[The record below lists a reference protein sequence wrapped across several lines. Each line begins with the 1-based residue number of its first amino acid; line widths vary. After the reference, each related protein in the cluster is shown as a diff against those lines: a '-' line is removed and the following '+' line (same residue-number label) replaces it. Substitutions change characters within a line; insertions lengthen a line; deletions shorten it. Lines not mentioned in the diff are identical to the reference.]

1 SIFKNKLFLPVVI
14 GFLPLMTLWVW
25 EFYFHQ
31 ETNDLI
37 KRSGSEQWAQLFDP
51 QRYQL
56 IWTHFKTQIAEH
68 FQFLKLLFFIV
79 VAYCILQKKWPDRIF
94 LSVLVLMFFYTGVYL
109 LTPLDL
115 DWQIRTS
122 INRLLVQ

>member
-1 SIFKNKLFLPVVI
+1 
-14 GFLPLMTLWVW
+14 
-25 EFYFHQ
+25 
-31 ETNDLI
+31 
-37 KRSGSEQWAQLFDP
+37 QLFDP

-122 INRLLVQ
+122 INRLLVQLVPMFIFGSMLTLVPLFKFNFVWKR